1 MTLSPAQQDCVAARV
16 LRRAEISRI
25 TRLLKF
31 RLTLA
36 SYKTSRGWQNLA
48 LENIAPRLTE
58 EIKWCRN
65 RHSNPFMAPTAQPDY
80 FVSGKRTQP
89 LENTPVWSDRVRLH
103 QSSPVYKN
111 NSVDTFLP
119 SNYLNTYHLIRPT
132 QSSPPRTPPYKP
144 SVRTMTPHTGE
155 EGVDLLIYLATS
167 PSHASLSTRFP
178 PNTPQN
184 FDFSDFVNI
193 TPSPAQV
200 AWSSRTPGSTPAR
213 KRLTYDQSQPLSSS
227 PAPSGSALRMDTG
240 SMELG
245 GELSI

>member
-1 MTLSPAQQDCVAARV
+1 MTLSSAQQDCVAAKV
-16 LRRAEISRI
+16 LRRAEISRM
-25 TRLLKF
+25 TRLLKS

-36 SYKTSRGWQNLA
+36 TYKTSRGWQNLA
-48 LENIAPRLTE
+48 LENIAPRLTQE
-58 EIKWCRN
+58 VKLSKNHR
-65 RHSNPFMAPTAQPDY
+65 SDPFIVPTTQSEY
-80 FVSGKRTQP
+80 FVSKKRSHPT
-89 LENTPVWSDRVRLH
+89 ENTPVWSNRVRLH
-103 QSSPVYKN
+103 QSSPVHKN
-111 NSVDTFLP
+111 HSVDPFLS

-132 QSSPPRTPPYKP
+132 QSSPPRTPPYRP
-144 SVRTMTPHTGE
+144 SMRTMTPHTGE

-213 KRLTYDQSQPLSSS
+213 KKLTYDQTLPLSSS
-227 PAPSGSALRMDTG
+227 PATPGPTLRVDTG